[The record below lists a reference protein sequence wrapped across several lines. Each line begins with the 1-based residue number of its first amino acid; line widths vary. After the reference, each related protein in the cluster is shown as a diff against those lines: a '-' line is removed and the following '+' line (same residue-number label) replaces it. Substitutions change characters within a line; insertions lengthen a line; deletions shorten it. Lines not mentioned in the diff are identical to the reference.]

1 MQCVVAI
8 SPLSEMGMQQF
19 SLNIG
24 LSDFFCRQNAV
35 FVLIAVL
42 GI

>member
-24 LSDFFCRQNAV
+24 LSDFFVGKMRSL
-35 FVLIAVL
+35 FL
-42 GI
+42 

>member
-8 SPLSEMGMQQF
+8 SPFSEMGMQQF

-24 LSDFFCRQNAV
+24 LPDFCVGKMPF
-35 FVLIAVL
+35 L
-42 GI
+42 